1 MLSGFRNDTWR
12 ASTLCSK
19 IFLSYGSNTS
29 KLKGLSTHIKW
40 AVIHG
45 NVSGASSIEVIGD
58 KQEMITATLG

>member
-12 ASTLCSK
+12 ASKLCSN
-19 IFLSYGSNTS
+19 IILSYGSNAS
-29 KLKGLSTHIKW
+29 KLNGQSKHIKW
-40 AVIHG
+40 AFIHG